1 MDSDCSDEDMS
12 SSVNEVSAI
21 LSRIR
26 DFDVSNVDNE
36 IDNLIHFDKCLE
48 ISENLDKFIEDINQF
63 NLTNVDYLNK
73 KALILE
79 LALKCSKRLNVLN
92 HHELQQHLN
101 HKDHE
106 LHLLKERL
114 TAIENKLITASEIQP
129 INPTPKT
136 NKIKRNQIS
145 PLKQQGKKSK
155 INESIITPAPLELK
169 NKFMSLEVEEFPS
182 LTNNNED
189 VSQTMESNSNQET
202 NSDNEEEIE
211 PLTAE
216 INKKRIPPIIIDE
229 SVNTPALMDEICTL
243 LGFKIMARM
252 SAHHRGGKRRYVMC
266 SPNRRATVRVCGS
279 RRNKLNGCTVP
290 TLIPLPHHR
299 QCKGRCLCE
308 TDAATAP
315 LLPCATGDEPT
326 RLATMM
332 DAQETERVPAEPLPV
347 REGEHC
353 QMKVENW

>member
-1 MDSDCSDEDMS
+1 MELTTTPTSSPASSPIPIPQGESPCLTRRKFAMEMEVLNLKIISQKSPLGNIQRYPQYEETQLFQIEQNELTILEAKRDQMVSAFQSIDPCEIIGCPHHSHINLTPRQIQLIVCLHVLAYVLLLWITLMDSDCSDEDMS

-114 TAIENKLITASEIQP
+114 TAIENKLITAAEIQP

-136 NKIKRNQIS
+136 NKKKEIKSLLSNSR
-145 PLKQQGKKSK
+145 GKKQ
-155 INESIITPAPLELK
+155 N
-169 NKFMSLEVEEFPS
+169 
-182 LTNNNED
+182 
-189 VSQTMESNSNQET
+189 
-202 NSDNEEEIE
+202 
-211 PLTAE
+211 
-216 INKKRIPPIIIDE
+216 
-229 SVNTPALMDEICTL
+229 
-243 LGFKIMARM
+243 
-252 SAHHRGGKRRYVMC
+252 
-266 SPNRRATVRVCGS
+266 
-279 RRNKLNGCTVP
+279 
-290 TLIPLPHHR
+290 
-299 QCKGRCLCE
+299 
-308 TDAATAP
+308 
-315 LLPCATGDEPT
+315 
-326 RLATMM
+326 
-332 DAQETERVPAEPLPV
+332 
-347 REGEHC
+347 
-353 QMKVENW
+353 

>member
-114 TAIENKLITASEIQP
+114 TAIENKLITAAEIQP

-189 VSQTMESNSNQET
+189 VSQTMESNSYQET

-216 INKKRIPPIIIDE
+216 INKKKRIPPIIIDE
-229 SVNTPALMDEICTL
+229 SVNTPAHMDEICTL

-252 SAHHRGGKRRYVMC
+252 
-266 SPNRRATVRVCGS
+266 
-279 RRNKLNGCTVP
+279 
-290 TLIPLPHHR
+290 
-299 QCKGRCLCE
+299 
-308 TDAATAP
+308 
-315 LLPCATGDEPT
+315 
-326 RLATMM
+326 
-332 DAQETERVPAEPLPV
+332 
-347 REGEHC
+347 
-353 QMKVENW
+353 

>member
-101 HKDHE
+101 HE

-114 TAIENKLITASEIQP
+114 TAIENKLITAAEIQP

-252 SAHHRGGKRRYVMC
+252 VALMTVILWFIAWTPYLMLALGGVITDRKYITPLTTIWGSVFAKASSCYNPIVYGISHPKYKAALHQKFKCLFCKADAGSKNDASTVVSDLDKTTSA
-266 SPNRRATVRVCGS
+266 
-279 RRNKLNGCTVP
+279 
-290 TLIPLPHHR
+290 
-299 QCKGRCLCE
+299 
-308 TDAATAP
+308 
-315 LLPCATGDEPT
+315 
-326 RLATMM
+326 
-332 DAQETERVPAEPLPV
+332 
-347 REGEHC
+347 
-353 QMKVENW
+353 

>member
-114 TAIENKLITASEIQP
+114 TAIENKLITAAEIQP

-252 SAHHRGGKRRYVMC
+252 
-266 SPNRRATVRVCGS
+266 PVCWFPSTRPGCFSSS
-279 RRNKLNGCTVP
+279 RRSETIHDDSCLVWIDRVRCGVLQHRPCHFLAGDFTRFCDWNFIHP
-290 TLIPLPHHR
+290 SSWIPVFLVDFPVMIA
-299 QCKGRCLCE
+299 GSDLS
-308 TDAATAP
+308 
-315 LLPCATGDEPT
+315 LGDHP
-326 RLATMM
+326 
-332 DAQETERVPAEPLPV
+332 
-347 REGEHC
+347 
-353 QMKVENW
+353 

>member
-73 KALILE
+73 KAMILE

-114 TAIENKLITASEIQP
+114 TAIENKLITAAEIQP

-216 INKKRIPPIIIDE
+216 INKKKRIPPIIIDE

-252 SAHHRGGKRRYVMC
+252 
-266 SPNRRATVRVCGS
+266 
-279 RRNKLNGCTVP
+279 
-290 TLIPLPHHR
+290 
-299 QCKGRCLCE
+299 
-308 TDAATAP
+308 
-315 LLPCATGDEPT
+315 
-326 RLATMM
+326 
-332 DAQETERVPAEPLPV
+332 
-347 REGEHC
+347 
-353 QMKVENW
+353 

>member
-114 TAIENKLITASEIQP
+114 TAIENKLITAAEIQP

-169 NKFMSLEVEEFPS
+169 NKFMSLEVEEFSS

-229 SVNTPALMDEICTL
+229 SVNTPALMDVICTL

-252 SAHHRGGKRRYVMC
+252 
-266 SPNRRATVRVCGS
+266 
-279 RRNKLNGCTVP
+279 
-290 TLIPLPHHR
+290 
-299 QCKGRCLCE
+299 
-308 TDAATAP
+308 
-315 LLPCATGDEPT
+315 
-326 RLATMM
+326 
-332 DAQETERVPAEPLPV
+332 
-347 REGEHC
+347 
-353 QMKVENW
+353 